1 MESEIQGIKQQISVL
16 ENFLPDVRNNEERG
30 DESESAAVQL
40 ILLDKKMGWKAAF
53 RKLVILTF
61 GVETLGKSCVMGR
74 KNSKSEKLDEQKL
87 QHLKGTIRSHNLT
100 NSIVIVFRND
110 LYIILGRK

>member
-40 ILLDKKMGWKAAF
+40 ILSEREWDG
-53 RKLVILTF
+53 KLLL
-61 GVETLGKSCVMGR
+61 E
-74 KNSKSEKLDEQKL
+74 N
-87 QHLKGTIRSHNLT
+87 
-100 NSIVIVFRND
+100 
-110 LYIILGRK
+110 Y